1 MAVSIVILLYDA
13 LKKRTSVKKRKPK
26 RFWIRKLIKESKSSG
41 PLHMLTKEVEMLDQE
56 YFSWF
61 LRMSTNQCEH
71 LFLIVH
77 PELQFQRALLC
88 EPTSP
93 SERQN
98 LPLRYLA
105 CGGSLQFFSFGFR
118 ISRIAIISN
127 LADAC

>member
-1 MAVSIVILLYDA
+1 MTVSIVILLYDA

-41 PLHMLTKEVEMLDQE
+41 LLHMLTKEVEMLDQE

-61 LRMSTNQCEH
+61 LRMSPNRYEH
-71 LFLIVH
+71 LFSIVH
-77 PELQFQRALLC
+77 PELQCQRTLLR

-98 LPLRYLA
+98 FPLRYLA
-105 CGGSLQFFSFGFR
+105 CGGSLQFFSFGFS